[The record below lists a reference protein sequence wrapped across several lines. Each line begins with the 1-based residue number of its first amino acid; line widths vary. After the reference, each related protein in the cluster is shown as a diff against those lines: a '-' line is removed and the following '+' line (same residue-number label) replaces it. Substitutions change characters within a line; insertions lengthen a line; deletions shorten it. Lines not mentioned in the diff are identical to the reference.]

1 MIWPHLNSF
10 GPDPAL
16 IRVMSC
22 STWIKGKEQEENE
35 DGDGDTLLCFSP
47 LSLCAPAAAG
57 TGKRET
63 LKEKGKDEI
72 GEFRKK
78 GLHTNKK
85 TKPIKKPE
93 TVSQ

>member
-47 LSLCAPAAAG
+47 PSLSARLLR
-57 TGKRET
+57 RER
-63 LKEKGKDEI
+63 EKGK
-72 GEFRKK
+72 R
-78 GLHTNKK
+78 
-85 TKPIKKPE
+85 
-93 TVSQ
+93 